1 MVQRGDTGEETQG
14 RSYKVSTGLREQE
27 HSPSTQRSR
36 PLATK
41 PKNHRSKPSL
51 PYIMQAD
58 QLLEATSPDEREFL
72 RNSLRE
78 AVSYFLHQDQSVYL
92 EGLGILAPQQ
102 REEQRAEIWEEKM
115 ACRTETYRS
124 FTFEKCSELTRYHF
138 DRYPKLIETKR
149 LAAKAR
155 LSLPLHLQIRWS
167 KNQCATFLRTLIRGI
182 RDEVVVDGCS
192 QQLGELGALFALHN
206 RQGANIKDWFAG
218 ADIVL
223 SPGSNE
229 LIDAG
234 DYRLFQRPVL
244 QTAYEIFEAHYGKPV
259 IDLEIDLQ
267 SKLTEMGY
275 ETAEFEK
282 QFSKEQQS
290 LRITGFETTD
300 NHGSY
305 LFCSDGLRRFGLESS
320 GKEAMG
326 CELTF
331 QLRPTASAP
340 NLLDLDSHDLVSTAF
355 TLGWILIQ
363 SSKRGVA
370 PAAVA
375 MRHEAGLFNSTKS
388 SLKGIVTTKL
398 TSASLPQLSEEGP
411 FFYTNLVG
419 VTDDEMKLAEVFH
432 AERLLAL
439 LKLKKFDQVTP
450 LDRSSIM
457 TRSQMMRE
465 FAH

>member
-1 MVQRGDTGEETQG
+1 
-14 RSYKVSTGLREQE
+14 
-27 HSPSTQRSR
+27 
-36 PLATK
+36 
-41 PKNHRSKPSL
+41 
-51 PYIMQAD
+51 MQPD
-58 QLLEATSPDEREFL
+58 QLLESTTPDEREHL
-72 RNSLRE
+72 RTALRE
-78 AVSYFLHQDQSVYL
+78 AVSYFLHQNQSVYL
-92 EGLGILAPQQ
+92 EGLGIFSPLEK
-102 REEQRAEIWEEKM
+102 EEQRVEILEEKM

-124 FTFEKCSELTRYHF
+124 ISFEKCGELTRYHF
-138 DRYPKLIETKR
+138 DQYPDLVETKR
-149 LAAKAR
+149 LAARAR
-155 LSLPLHLQIRWS
+155 LSLPVHLQIRWT
-167 KNQCATFLRTLIRGI
+167 KNHCATFLRTLIRGM

-192 QQLGELGALFALHN
+192 QQLGTIGALFALHN
-206 RQGANIKDWFAG
+206 RQGSNIKDWFAG

-223 SPGSNE
+223 APGTNE

-244 QTAYEIFEAHYGKPV
+244 HSAHELFEAQFGKPV
-259 IDLEIDLQ
+259 IELEIDLQ

-275 ETAEFEK
+275 DTEEFEK
-282 QFSKEQQS
+282 KFSVDQRT
-290 LRITGFETTD
+290 LHVCGFEQTTPQ
-300 NHGSY
+300 HAY
-305 LFCSDGLRRFGLESS
+305 LFCTEGLRRFGLESS
-320 GKEAMG
+320 GKEATG

-331 QLRPTASAP
+331 QLRPTTSGQSI
-340 NLLDLDSHDLVSTAF
+340 LELDPHDLVSTVF

-375 MRHEAGLFNSTKS
+375 MRHEAGIFFKRKS
-388 SLKGIVTTKL
+388 LLKGIVTTQL
-398 TSASLPQLSEEGP
+398 NNASLPQLSNEGP

-439 LKLKKFDQVTP
+439 LRLKNYDQITP
-450 LDRSSIM
+450 LERTSIM